1 MSWKNI
7 LKKLTDYEEAV
18 ADEFADDEDMEKPD
32 YSNTGPFANMP
43 EFPSLRRK
51 KITTK
56 DSTGQ
61 DEDAAERTKQD
72 EAKLLAEIEERNK
85 KARGN

>member
-7 LKKLTDYEEAV
+7 LKKLSDYEEAV
-18 ADEFADDEDMEKPD
+18 AEEFATDEDMEKPD
-32 YSNTGPFANMP
+32 YSKTGPFANMP

-72 EAKLLAEIEERNK
+72 EAKLLEEIEERNK

>member
-1 MSWKNI
+1 
-7 LKKLTDYEEAV
+7 
-18 ADEFADDEDMEKPD
+18 
-32 YSNTGPFANMP
+32 MP